1 MVPIPVGYAAL
12 TPIHTP
18 GTVRNARDATVPMRF
33 VESVYALGE
42 WISPHRLT
50 HLGQLLWH
58 AEADAERGLY
68 RCRNGYQPAKAED
81 AGADGNPTTDTLDEW
96 DDYEAYAYT

>member
-1 MVPIPVGYAAL
+1 VGYAAL
-12 TPIHTP
+12 TPIHSP

-58 AEADAERGLY
+58 AETDEAQGLY
-68 RCRNGYQPAKAED
+68 LCRNGYEAAKAEV
-81 AGADGNPTTDTLDEW
+81 AGADAAETLDEL
-96 DDYEAYAYT
+96 DDDEAYEYT